1 MSDKIQNY
9 RSGQTP
15 LPDHNVIWPLYGAGF
30 DNLGQEGKPIETA
43 IPAYGPDELLVR
55 HDACGLCFSDIK
67 VIKLGE
73 EHPRI
78 YRKMLENPVVLGHE
92 VSMTVVGVGE
102 HLRDQYK
109 PGDRFIIQADIYVD
123 GVGYAYGYEIQGGL
137 SHYGLIDRRVLEGDE
152 GNYLLPIKPTTG
164 YAESALTEP
173 WACVIAA
180 YGLEYR
186 TGLKAGG
193 TTWIIGTGDSD
204 TRPYTISG
212 GMSASSHPVRLLLT
226 NVPSGFAK
234 QLKQQAQQV
243 GVEVV
248 DVPDVSQP
256 PAELVDDIV
265 LLGADADLLEK
276 ASPRLANGGIFAIVT
291 DKPFSRRIQVDMG
304 RIHYNRW
311 VYVGTSSTDI
321 AKAYSDVP
329 VRSGLKA
336 GGSAWFVGAAGPMG
350 RMHVQR
356 AIQIAD
362 GPKTIICTDVSDH
375 RLDDLKN
382 SFLAEAEAKGLN
394 YICINPIK
402 DPQAYAELMNPY
414 LENGFDDIVVL
425 APVPA
430 LITDSA
436 RYLGREGVMNVF
448 AGVAR
453 GTMVEME
460 LSDTVFKQTRWI
472 GQSGSTIQDLRTML
486 EQEEAGILSTN
497 RAVAAIGS
505 LNATRDGLK
514 ALQDAV
520 YPGKVVIFPHIK
532 DFPLTA
538 LSELK
543 DKLPSVYE
551 KLDHGQWSAE
561 AEAEFLRLMLP

>member
-1 MSDKIQNY
+1 MTDTIKEYI
-9 RSGQTP
+9 SGDTP
-15 LPDHNVIWPLYGAGF
+15 LPDHNVVWPLYGAGF
-30 DNLGQEGKPIETA
+30 ENLGQDGKPIDVPMP
-43 IPAYGPDELLVR
+43 IYGPDELLVR

-78 YRKMLENPVVLGHE
+78 YRKMKENPVVLGHE
-92 VSMTVVGVGE
+92 VSMTVVGVGKN
-102 HLRDQYK
+102 LQKQYH

-123 GVGYAYGYEIQGGL
+123 GVGYAYGYEMQGGL

-186 TGLKAGG
+186 TKLKAGG
-193 TTWIIGTGDSD
+193 TTWIIGAATND
-204 TRPYTISG
+204 TRSYTISQG
-212 GMSASSHPVRLLLT
+212 FDSASHPIRLLLT
-226 NVPSGFAK
+226 NVPSAFAK
-234 QLKQQAQQV
+234 QLKSQAQSL
-243 GVEVV
+243 GIEVI
-248 DVPDVSQP
+248 DVADVANP
-256 PAELVDDIV
+256 PIEQVDDIV
-265 LLGADADLLEK
+265 LLGADADTVEK
-276 ASPRLANGGIFAIVT
+276 VSPRLADKAVFAIVA
-291 DKPFSRRIQVDMG
+291 DQKFARQLKVDMG
-304 RIHYNRW
+304 RIHYNGW
-311 VYVGTSSTDI
+311 VYVGTTTADI
-321 AKAYSDVP
+321 ARAYRDVP
-329 VRSGLKA
+329 VRSALKG

-356 AIQIAD
+356 ALQIPN
-362 GPKTIICTDVSDH
+362 GPKTVICTDVSDH
-375 RLDDLKN
+375 RLEDLKN
-382 SFLAEAEAKGLN
+382 SFMPEAKANGID
-394 YICINPIK
+394 YICINPMK
-402 DPQAYAELMNPY
+402 DPEAYKALMNPY

-430 LITDSA
+430 LISDSA
-436 RYLGREGVMNVF
+436 RYLAQEGVMNVF

-453 GTMVEME
+453 GTMAEMD
-460 LSDTVFKQTRWI
+460 LSDVYLKQTRWI

-486 EQEEAGILSTN
+486 EQEESGVLSTN

-520 YPGKVVIFPHIK
+520 FPGKVVIFPHIK
-532 DFPLTA
+532 EFPLTA
-538 LSELK
+538 LSDLK
-543 DKLPSVYE
+543 DKLPTVYA
-551 KLDHGQWSAE
+551 KLENGQWSSE
-561 AEAEFLRLMLP
+561 AEKEFLRIMLP

>member
-1 MSDKIQNY
+1 MPETLDQY
-9 RSGQTP
+9 RSGQTQ

-30 DNLGQEGKPIETA
+30 DNLGKDGKPIDA
-43 IPAYGPDELLVR
+43 PMPAYGADELLVR

-78 YRKMLENPVVLGHE
+78 YRKMKENPVVLGHE
-92 VSMTVVGVGE
+92 VSMTVVGVGDN
-102 HLRDQYK
+102 LRQQYK
-109 PGDRFIIQADIYVD
+109 VGDRFIIQADIYVD
-123 GVGYAYGYEIQGGL
+123 GVGYAYGYEMQGGL

-186 TGLKAGG
+186 TTLKPGG
-193 TTWIIGTGDSD
+193 TAWIIGTSADDKRDYS
-204 TRPYTISG
+204 ISAG
-212 GMSASSHPVRLLLT
+212 LDAKSHPIRLLLS
-226 NVPSGFAK
+226 NVPSAFAK
-234 QLKQQAQQV
+234 QLKTQAQGL
-243 GVEVV
+243 GVEVI
-248 DVPDVSQP
+248 DVPDVSNLPVDQ
-256 PAELVDDIV
+256 VDDIV
-265 LLGADADLLEK
+265 LLGADADLVEK
-276 ASPRLANGGIFAIVT
+276 VSPKLANGGIFAVVA
-291 DKPFSRRIQVDMG
+291 DKPFSRKLQVDMG

-311 VYVGTSSTDI
+311 AYVGTTSADI
-321 AKAYSDVP
+321 ARAYSDVP
-329 VRSGLKA
+329 IRSELKK

-356 AIQIAD
+356 AIQVPN
-362 GPKTIICTDVSDH
+362 GPKTVICTDVSDH
-375 RLDDLKN
+375 RLEDLKN
-382 SFLAEAEAKGLN
+382 SFIAEAEANGVQ
-394 YICINPIK
+394 YICINPMK
-402 DPQAYAELMNPY
+402 DPEAYKALMNPY

-430 LITDSA
+430 LISDSA
-436 RYLGREGVMNVF
+436 RYLAQEGVMNVF

-453 GTMVEME
+453 GTMAEVD
-460 LSDTVFKQTRWI
+460 LSDVYIKQTRWI

-486 EQEEAGILSTN
+486 EQEESGILSTN

-505 LNATRDGLK
+505 LDATRDGMK

-520 YPGKVVIFPHIK
+520 FPGKVVIFPHIK
-532 DFPLTA
+532 DFPLTP

-543 DKLPSVYE
+543 DKLPTVYA
-551 KLDHGQWSAE
+551 KLENGQWSSE
-561 AEAEFLRLMLP
+561 AEKEFLRIMLP

>member
-1 MSDKIQNY
+1 MADTITEY
-9 RSGQTP
+9 RKADAP
-15 LPDHNVIWPLYGAGF
+15 LPNHNVIWPLYGAGF
-30 DNLGQEGKPIETA
+30 ENLGQEGKPIDVPM
-43 IPAYGPDELLVR
+43 PAYGPDELLVR

-78 YRKMLENPVVLGHE
+78 YRKMKEQPVVLGHE

-102 HLRDQYK
+102 NLKKQYHA
-109 PGDRFIIQADIYVD
+109 GDRFIIQADIYVD
-123 GVGYAYGYEIQGGL
+123 GVGYAYGYEMQGGL

-186 TGLKAGG
+186 TKLKAGG
-193 TTWIIGTGDSD
+193 TTWIIGASADD
-204 TRPYTISG
+204 TRPYTISAG
-212 GMSASSHPVRLLLT
+212 FDAASHPVRLLLT
-226 NVPSGFAK
+226 NVPSAFAK
-234 QLKQQAQQV
+234 ELKAQAQKL

-248 DVPDVSQP
+248 DVSDITNLPVK
-256 PAELVDDIV
+256 AVDDIV
-265 LLGADADLLEK
+265 LLGADADLVEK
-276 ASPRLANGGIFAIVT
+276 VSPKLADKGVFAVVA
-291 DKPFSRRIQVDMG
+291 DKPFARRLQVDMG
-304 RIHYNRW
+304 RIHYNGW
-311 VYVGTSSTDI
+311 VYIGTKGADI

-329 VRSGLKA
+329 VRSALKT
-336 GGSAWFVGAAGPMG
+336 GGKAWFVGAAGPMG

-356 AIQIAD
+356 ALQIPD
-362 GPKTIICTDVSDH
+362 GPKTVICTDVSDH
-375 RLDDLKN
+375 RLEDLKN
-382 SFLAEAEAKGLN
+382 SFMPEAKANGID
-394 YICINPIK
+394 YICINPLK
-402 DPQAYAELMNPY
+402 DPEAYKALMNPY

-430 LITDSA
+430 LISDSA
-436 RYLGREGVMNVF
+436 RYLAPEGVMNVF

-453 GTMVEME
+453 GTMAEVD
-460 LSDTVFKQTRWI
+460 LSDVYLKQTRWI
-472 GQSGSTIQDLRTML
+472 GQSGSTIQDLRMML

-520 YPGKVVIFPHIK
+520 FPGKVVIFPHIK
-532 DFPLTA
+532 EFPLTA
-538 LSELK
+538 LSDLK
-543 DKLPSVYE
+543 DKLPTVYA
-551 KLDHGQWSAE
+551 KLENGQWNSE
-561 AEAEFLRLMLP
+561 AEKEFLRLMLP